1 MMTGE
6 LADLFTPYVSN
17 ASQAHQMQ
25 QKGQTPL
32 EIFNQNQQ
40 LKPDKAQ
47 QGTMSVL
54 DDIYHD
60 IIKSSNKATIKGLY
74 LYGTPGAG
82 KTMMMDIFFNALPP
96 NIQKMNIHFHEFM
109 LQTHRA
115 LSHLRKN
122 NDAANPLQIIAKA
135 IKDVA
140 KIICFDE
147 FHVTDVADAMI
158 LKNLFQAL
166 FDHNIILIATSNFAP
181 QQLYEGGIQRDQ
193 FLPFIDLLQTKCHI
207 VHITAQ
213 YDYRQD
219 DYRQTSDENKTPLWH
234 LNTENGRRDFKLL
247 FQQYSNDKAQQPP
260 EIKFTDGRILKFHAQ
275 YPKIML
281 ADFNQLCDTPL
292 AAQDYLYL
300 TEIFDIFF
308 LINIPQLHQEDRNAL
323 KRFILLIDVLYS
335 RKKHLICLAQTDI
348 EAIYDGASHKD
359 EVTRTISRLME
370 MENEKWKMQQ

>member
-1 MMTGE
+1 MMTGK
-6 LADLFTPYVSN
+6 LVDFFTPYI
-17 ASQAHQMQ
+17 SQQSQ
-25 QKGQTPL
+25 QLKQTPF

-47 QGTMSVL
+47 QDTISVL
-54 DDIYHD
+54 DNIYHD
-60 IIKSSNKATIKGLY
+60 IIKQSKKANIKGLY

-82 KTMMMDIFFNALPP
+82 KTMMMDIFFNALPI
-96 NIQKMNIHFHEFM
+96 NHKMNIHFHEFM
-109 LQTHRA
+109 LQIHRA
-115 LSHLRKN
+115 LSHLRKS

-135 IKDVA
+135 ISNVTQ
-140 KIICFDE
+140 IICFDE

-166 FDHNIILIATSNFAP
+166 FDHHIILIATSNFAP

-193 FLPFIDLLQTKCHI
+193 FLPFIDLLQTRCQI
-207 VHITAQ
+207 VNINAQ
-213 YDYRQD
+213 C
-219 DYRQTSDENKTPLWH
+219 DYRQTPENKTPLWH
-234 LNTENGRRDFKLL
+234 LDSANGKRDFTLL
-247 FQQYSNDKAQQPP
+247 FQQYSRDKAQQPP
-260 EIKFTDGRILKFHAQ
+260 EIAFADGRILKIHAQ
-275 YPKIML
+275 YPQIML

-359 EVTRTISRLME
+359 EVTRTISRLLE
-370 MENEKWKMQQ
+370 MENEKWIMQ